1 MYYKE
6 HKYQKDNLL
15 ITNLY
20 LNDTLYQNEQGL
32 DKLELSKNDL
42 FNLNDIN
49 VLNTLKQD
57 FSKDHEFKECKIKL
71 GVHLLKLIFII
82 PKNIAKIYK
91 SAYKE
96 FKNKD
101 LGAGYFTQLHEYDK
115 DYRENENI
123 IHHRVFLTPSKM
135 QKIDFEIAKGLDEWL
150 DNENVCC
157 FNVYTKDY
165 FNANDKD
172 MLISDNIKDDTNT
185 TQAHINENYNNT

>member
-57 FSKDHEFKECKIKL
+57 FSKDYEFKECEIRL
-71 GVHLLKLIFII
+71 GMHLLLSPKTLPKFIKVLI
-82 PKNIAKIYK
+82 KNLKTKI
-91 SAYKE
+91 
-96 FKNKD
+96 
-101 LGAGYFTQLHEYDK
+101 
-115 DYRENENI
+115 
-123 IHHRVFLTPSKM
+123 
-135 QKIDFEIAKGLDEWL
+135 
-150 DNENVCC
+150 
-157 FNVYTKDY
+157 
-165 FNANDKD
+165 
-172 MLISDNIKDDTNT
+172 
-185 TQAHINENYNNT
+185 